1 MHIRKLRLL
10 TPGPTPLYP
19 PAVRAMAGADIHHR
33 TEDFRQLYRQVIA
46 DLQYF
51 MGTAHDVVVFTASGT
66 GAMEGAVSNLFS
78 AGDKVLVVSA
88 GKFGERWVELAG
100 AFGLRA
106 TVLEAPYGDAVTPE
120 RVADTLRAEPGLQGV
135 FVQATESS
143 TGVSHDIRAMARTVR
158 ATDAILVV
166 DAITGLGTS
175 DLDIDGWGLDVVI
188 GGSQKAAMIPP
199 GLAFLSVS
207 PKAWKR
213 AEPRR
218 SPYFYFDLRKHKTTG
233 DKGESP
239 WTPATSLLLGLAETL
254 RYIREVGRENL
265 IENAQ
270 LLARACREAATGLGL
285 ELFARATPAGAVT
298 SILAPEGIDSS
309 DIVKQFKHRFG
320 AIIANGQDSMKGK
333 IFRVAHLGYFDFH
346 DLFAV
351 IAELELILR
360 ALGHPVEFGAGV
372 RRAQQVYADAAG
384 LAVSETVVVGN
395 PSVGTS

>member
-33 TEDFRQLYRQVIA
+33 TEDFRQLYKQVLI

-51 MGTAHDVVVFTASGT
+51 MGTANDVMVFTASGT
-66 GAMEGAVSNLFS
+66 GAMESAVSNLFS
-78 AGDKVLVVSA
+78 AGDRVLVAAA
-88 GKFGERWVELAG
+88 GKFGERWVELTK
-100 AFGLRA
+100 AFGLKA

-120 RVADTLRAEPGLQGV
+120 RVADALRAEPGLQGV

-143 TGVSHDIRAMARTVR
+143 TGVLHDVKAMAEAVR

-175 DLDIDGWGLDVVI
+175 HLDIDGWGLDVVI

-207 PKAWKR
+207 PKGWGRIK
-213 AEPRR
+213 PRK
-218 SPYFYFDLRKHKTTG
+218 SSYFYFDLLKHKKTG
-233 DKGESP
+233 EKGESP

-254 RYIREVGRENL
+254 GYIREVGRENL

-270 LLARACREAATGLGL
+270 LLARACREAAIGLGL
-285 ELFARATPAGAVT
+285 ELFAKAIPAGAVT

-309 DIVKQFKHRFG
+309 DIVKKIKTRFG
-320 AIIANGQDSMKGK
+320 AIIANGQGSMEGK
-333 IFRVAHLGYFDFH
+333 IFRIAHPR
-346 DLFAV
+346 LF
-351 IAELELILR
+351 
-360 ALGHPVEFGAGV
+360 
-372 RRAQQVYADAAG
+372 
-384 LAVSETVVVGN
+384 
-395 PSVGTS
+395 